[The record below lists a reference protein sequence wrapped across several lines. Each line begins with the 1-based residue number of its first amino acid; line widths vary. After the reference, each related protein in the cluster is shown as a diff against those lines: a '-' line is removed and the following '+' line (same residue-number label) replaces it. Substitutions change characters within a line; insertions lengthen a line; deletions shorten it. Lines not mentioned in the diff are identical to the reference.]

1 MGAHQS
7 DRRLCLAAEP
17 QAGGREVSA
26 AKAAR
31 KTLAYDFFRFLY
43 SPPKDL
49 GRSQFGFGMGTV
61 QSASAMAIGL
71 NHYVNDSTVVTF
83 RGAIGTS
90 KAVSGA
96 SFGVVKGW

>member
-1 MGAHQS
+1 
-7 DRRLCLAAEP
+7 
-17 QAGGREVSA
+17 
-26 AKAAR
+26 
-31 KTLAYDFFRFLY
+31 
-43 SPPKDL
+43 L
-49 GRSQFGFGMGTV
+49 GRSQVGFGMGTV

>member
-1 MGAHQS
+1 
-7 DRRLCLAAEP
+7 
-17 QAGGREVSA
+17 
-26 AKAAR
+26 
-31 KTLAYDFFRFLY
+31 
-43 SPPKDL
+43 
-49 GRSQFGFGMGTV
+49 MGTV

-71 NHYVNDSTVVTF
+71 NHYVSDSTVVTF

>member
-1 MGAHQS
+1 MQEMQH
-7 DRRLCLAAEP
+7 P
-17 QAGGREVSA
+17 QLNPDLEN
-26 AKAAR
+26 KAAFVQR
-31 KTLAYDFFRFLY
+31 REYRAIGALAMATAAIGIG
-43 SPPKDL
+43 PKDL